1 MAITINGSAGT
12 ITGISAG
19 GLPNGVIVN
28 DDIANTTITDGK
40 LASSLD
46 LSSKTV
52 TLPSGTG
59 GKLVNVAQVIIDSN
73 ATHTSNSSYTRF
85 PACDAA
91 YTTTVAGKI
100 LVTFNWALKNSG
112 ATFDISWKIF
122 RKIGSGSATEILI
135 NSSPKSGTV
144 SGFFNNYRGDSRG
157 EGDRVTYS
165 FLDTP
170 GHTAGDV
177 ITYEHHFI
185 TQGSIQLNEPNQTN
199 GFTATCVSPIV
210 FMEIAS

>member
-1 MAITINGSAGT
+1 MAITINGAGT

-19 GLPNGVIVN
+19 GLPDGSVVA
-28 DDIANTTITDGK
+28 DD

-112 ATFDISWKIF
+112 ATLDISWKIF

>member
-1 MAITINGSAGT
+1 MAITISGSGT

-19 GLPNGVIVN
+19 GLPDGVIVN